1 MTVLTIARL
10 TVREASRRRLLLAL
24 LLLTVVVFATTG
36 WGFSRLSTL
45 SDRNGPLTA
54 LQVRLITSQL
64 LIIVMYMLSFVLA
77 LAAVFVAA
85 PAISGELESGI
96 ALAVLARP
104 LRRRDYII
112 GKWLGLAILVAGYA
126 VFATVGELIT
136 AGAIAGYAPPEPVQV
151 ILYLALEGLVC
162 LTLSLA
168 LSTRLSGM
176 VGGVIALVVFGIA
189 WLGGI
194 VGGMGAVFANDAI
207 TQIGTVS
214 RIVLPTDLLWRAA
227 VWSLEPAA
235 TRALVAGAGP
245 AAVATPFFAAGP
257 PEAAWLIWAVVW
269 TTGMLA
275 LAIQAF
281 ERREI

>member
-1 MTVLTIARL
+1 MNALTIARL

-24 LLLTVVVFATTG
+24 LLLTLVIFATTG

-45 SDRNGPLTA
+45 SDRNGPLSA

-96 ALAVLARP
+96 ALTVLARP
-104 LRRRDYII
+104 LSRRDYVV
-112 GKWLGLAILVAGYA
+112 GKWLGLAFLVVAYA
-126 VFATVGELIT
+126 VFATVGELLT
-136 AGAIAGYAPPEPVQV
+136 AGAIVGYTPPEPVQI
-151 ILYLALEGLVC
+151 ILYLALEGVVC

-214 RIVLPTDLLWRAA
+214 RVVLPTDLLWRAA

-235 TRALVAGAGP
+235 TRALAASAGP
-245 AAVATPFFAAGP
+245 AAAATPFFAAGP
-257 PEAAWLIWAVVW
+257 PEAAWLLWAFIWTASV
-269 TTGMLA
+269 LA
-275 LAIQAF
+275 LAIRSLQN
-281 ERREI
+281 REI